1 MDGNSGTSF
10 HIFIHLEVLLCCY
23 SQIWPDFIVAF
34 FQCHLPTPVALWSPS
49 WYCHN
54 ILLLLYHLSSQYPQ
68 LKYVISTNVCYQLL
82 KITVFPLINI
92 NIRIDGQYISKVK
105 CIYRFYL
112 DIYRIVQVLNVQR
125 SYGHSVLV
133 QIVFHFSGLSS
144 TILSQILHNYVDCV
158 ESSRR
163 PWGRPCQNSLC

>member
-1 MDGNSGTSF
+1 MPLWPNMTPLYCG
-10 HIFIHLEVLLCCY
+10 LL
-23 SQIWPDFIVAF
+23 SMP
-34 FQCHLPTPVALWSPS
+34 SPHRLF
-49 WYCHN
+49 YDLLLGIEGYIPCCHN
-54 ILLLLYHLSSQYPQ
+54 ILLLLLLYHLSSQYPQ

>member
-1 MDGNSGTSF
+1 MAKYDPTLLWPSF
-10 HIFIHLEVLLCCY
+10 NAISPPRLLYDLLLGIEGYIPC
-23 SQIWPDFIVAF
+23 
-34 FQCHLPTPVALWSPS
+34 
-49 WYCHN
+49 CHN

-92 NIRIDGQYISKVK
+92 NIRIDGKYISKVK